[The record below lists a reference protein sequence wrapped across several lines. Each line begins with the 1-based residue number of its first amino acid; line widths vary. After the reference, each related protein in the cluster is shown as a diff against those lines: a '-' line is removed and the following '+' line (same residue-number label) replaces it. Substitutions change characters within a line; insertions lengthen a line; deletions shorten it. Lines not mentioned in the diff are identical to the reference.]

1 MGLGWRGAVPIQ
13 LIKIIIEPPKL
24 QVWLHGYRL
33 LSRLWLEAWGT
44 EKQLRT
50 RNTSGS
56 SIAGAVVKAEGWRK
70 PARAGSL
77 L

>member
-1 MGLGWRGAVPIQ
+1 MERAVSIQ
-13 LIKIIIEPPKL
+13 LIKIISEPPKL

-70 PARAGSL
+70 PARAGRL